1 MLKLPLEGVC
11 KSLDYKQA
19 MIALMSLYL
28 LPCMGQESVFDLTLE
43 QLSRV
48 SVSVSSKVDLPLN
61 LSPATVSTYNQKQL
75 FQQGIHQLADLADI
89 SPSYSSYSIYGERVF
104 ETRGQKAGSFEN
116 NKHLVLL
123 DGIRINHARANK
135 APIENELPLWM
146 LAKLELLRGPAS
158 ALYGQS
164 AFLGVT
170 SLDSAF
176 NQENDFSAQANYQ
189 NLGEG
194 IRANLKGNLHS
205 KMGHSYLAYS
215 HYQKEST
222 DALVGPVFSPFQKY
236 YDDQKSEFI
245 YARQHAEIDHVG
257 HFTLGYIELNRQSGL
272 GEHWTGD
279 FSDEENQINW
289 ATKISYISWQEKFS
303 EEISASIKVVN
314 NDSAEEGLS
323 SNENRDQ
330 ISQGD
335 TITYSRYRVKVN
347 AKLVEAE
354 INWQIAQQQSV
365 IFGASIEERQ
375 EQGDYFATGFT
386 KNNLYQPQN
395 NLTDVDFFPREDSAI
410 KTNQGAY
417 FQYYDLLSNLGD
429 IHLTAGVRFDKG
441 EYLADSFSQWS
452 PRIALVK
459 VLNPQWTM
467 KVSYSSAFRA
477 PSLKEYMLNTEAT
490 DLINQEAI
498 NPEEVLARLPNQL
511 LAETIDSSEISIS
524 YQKNNL
530 LIKVNNFYNHTENLL
545 NGQPVFFVNKDGN
558 ISSQNSFINSLQDY
572 SVYGAEVELQ
582 WRFAQNWQL
591 NSFISQVIPKG
602 DSKEAT
608 LDIAQF
614 KSNVS
619 LTGIFN
625 WFTVN
630 FMQFYHSD
638 FDGKLDYI
646 SRFDVTIS
654 QQNNLISKHMSTYL
668 KISNV
673 FDQDNYHSVESDLG
687 NPLPGRAIEIGLS
700 YQF

>member
-1 MLKLPLEGVC
+1 MLKPPLAGTY
-11 KSLDYKQA
+11 KSFDYKYLT
-19 MIALMSLYL
+19 IALLSLYV
-28 LPCMGQESVFDLTLE
+28 LPCIGQESIFDLTLE

-61 LSPATVSTYNQKQL
+61 LSPATVSTYSQKQL
-75 FQQGIHQLADLADI
+75 LQQGIHQLADLADI
-89 SPSYSSYSIYGERVF
+89 TPSYSSYSIYGERVF

-135 APIENELPLWM
+135 APMENELPLWM
-146 LAKLELLRGPAS
+146 LSKLELLRGPAS

-189 NLGEG
+189 NLGKG

-205 KMGHSYLAYS
+205 QVGHSYLAYS
-215 HYQKEST
+215 HYQKESN
-222 DALVGPVFSPFQKY
+222 DALVGPIFSPLQKY

-245 YARQHAEIDHVG
+245 YARQHVEIDSVG
-257 HFTLGYIELNRQSGL
+257 NFTLGYIELNRQSGL

-279 FSDEENQINW
+279 FSDEENQIDW
-289 ATKISYISWQEKFS
+289 ATKISYISWQKTFS
-303 EEISASIKVVN
+303 NQISASLKFVN
-314 NDSAEEGLS
+314 NDSTEQGAS
-323 SNENRDQ
+323 SNENREQ

-347 AKLVEAE
+347 AKLVEGE
-354 INWQIAQQQSV
+354 ITWQIAQQQSF

-386 KNNLYQPQN
+386 KSNLYQPADD
-395 NLTDVDFFPREDSAI
+395 LPDVDYFPRLDSAI

-417 FQYYDLLSNLGD
+417 FQYYDLLSNFGD
-429 IHLTAGVRFDKG
+429 LHLTAGIRFDKG
-441 EYLADSFSQWS
+441 EYLTDSFSQWS

-459 VLNPQWTM
+459 VLNPQWTI

-477 PSLKEYMLNTEAT
+477 PGLKEYMLNTEAT
-490 DLINQEAI
+490 DLISQEAI
-498 NPEEVLARLPNQL
+498 NPQEVLARLPSQL

-524 YQKNNL
+524 YQQSDF

-545 NGQPVFFVNKDGN
+545 NGQPVFFVNKGGN
-558 ISSQNSFINSLQDY
+558 ISSQNSFINSTQDY
-572 SVYGAEVELQ
+572 SVYGTEIELQ

-591 NSFISQVIPKG
+591 NSFISQVMPKD

-608 LDIAQF
+608 LDIAKF

-619 LTGIFN
+619 LTGIFS
-625 WFTVN
+625 WFTINV
-630 FMQFYHSD
+630 MQLYHSD
-638 FDGKLDYI
+638 FSGELDYI
-646 SRFDVTIS
+646 SRFDITIS
-654 QQNNLISKHMSTYL
+654 QQDNVISKHMSTYL

-673 FDQDNYHSVESDLG
+673 FNQENYHSVDSDLG
-687 NPLPGRAIEIGLS
+687 NPLPSRAVEIGLS